1 MSPLIRHPI
10 FLFPFHFLMLSI
22 SPQINS
28 FFSFASVALVRPD
41 QPLGTDPDPS
51 RSIRSYQTITAVTT
65 AWEFFY
71 QDLKGTGSLQHIS
84 LISAELMSVLSD
96 KD

>member
-65 AWEFFY
+65 AWEFF
-71 QDLKGTGSLQHIS
+71 LPGLERNRKS
-84 LISAELMSVLSD
+84 SAHFFDFSRANVSFIR
-96 KD
+96 

>member
-10 FLFPFHFLMLSI
+10 FLFPFHFFMFSI

-41 QPLGTDPDPS
+41 QSLGMDPDPS
-51 RSIRSYQTITAVTT
+51 RSIRSYQTITAATT
-65 AWEFFY
+65 AREFFFF
-71 QDLKGTGSLQHIS
+71 TRT
-84 LISAELMSVLSD
+84 
-96 KD
+96 